1 MAGIVC
7 DDLECILFEGNIIS
21 EVWSEG
27 RLLYQ
32 YDSTAPALTVAAPTG
47 TAGGAPTYYTSGTT
61 YRVQG
66 TVSDAESGVAA
77 VYVNDSA
84 AVLSGNT
91 WYKDIT
97 VAANTTATVQVY
109 AADKAGNRTDAITR
123 YVRYDSAAP
132 SLAVTAPAG
141 TASGSPTYTTGASYT
156 VSGTVSDA
164 SGIRSV
170 TVNGSAASVSS
181 GKWSK
186 TLSLTANTTTTVTV
200 VATDNAGRTT
210 TVTRYV
216 RYDSAAPSLAVT
228 GPTGTSSSAPTYTTG
243 ASYTVSGTVSDA
255 SGIRSVTVNGS
266 AASVSSGKW
275 SKAIS
280 LTANTT
286 TTVTVVATDNAGRT
300 TTVTRYVRYDS
311 AAPSLAVTAPTGTSS
326 GAPTYYQSDAAV
338 SYTVSGT
345 VSDAS
350 GIKSVTVNGS
360 AASVSSGKWTK
371 ALSLATNT
379 THTITVVAT
388 DNAGRTATVTRYIR
402 VEAYYQQAARVA
414 GATVQASLD
423 ATLKNSAVCAAIA
436 KNSTAYGIMKSKY
449 LSSMVSYIDSN
460 FSAGLNALCFAC
472 KTKAYVFNYRK
483 DVGGVGSTYASEI
496 SDEKGGA
503 TITNNSDGSIAYT
516 NERDANTHEAVLLP
530 AFNTTGYS
538 TLYILAQA
546 DWAQSLCLYRGNTN
560 AATIKTQFAK
570 QWITMSLSS
579 YQGSNYRVGMTGYYV
594 GTATVY
600 QAYLV

>member
-423 ATLKNSAVCAAIA
+423 ATLRSSAVCKAIA
-436 KNSTAYGIMKSKY
+436 GNSTARSIMSSKY
-449 LSSMVSYIDSN
+449 LSTIVSYVKNSSYWN
-460 FSAGLNALCFAC
+460 EGLNYLSYLLG
-472 KTKAYVFNYRK
+472 KRAYLYRAGNRCT
-483 DVGGVGSTYASEI
+483 DVSGGWTSNRGTPTFGSTYMEVSGFDGNVFTGSAKNWRAYGQTTAYGYV
-496 SDEKGGA
+496 SDNY
-503 TITNNSDGSIAYT
+503 NNGDSYFCQST
-516 NERDANTHEAVLLP
+516 
-530 AFNTTGYS
+530 NTTYFSNNMAAKVYFQSSSLGWKSFTMVTS
-538 TLYILAQA
+538 TSAIGFTCYYPYQVTEVYIE
-546 DWAQSLCLYRGNTN
+546 
-560 AATIKTQFAK
+560 
-570 QWITMSLSS
+570 
-579 YQGSNYRVGMTGYYV
+579 
-594 GTATVY
+594 
-600 QAYLV
+600 

>member
-170 TVNGSAASVSS
+170 AVNGSAASVSS

-266 AASVSSGKW
+266 AASVSGGKW

-350 GIKSVTVNGS
+350 GIKSVTVNGA

-423 ATLKNSAVCAAIA
+423 ATLRSSAACKAIA
-436 KNSTAYGIMKSKY
+436 NNATARSVMASKY
-449 LSSMVSYIDSN
+449 LSSVDSYVKNNSYWND
-460 FSAGLNALCFAC
+460 GLNYLSYLLGKRAYLYHAGNAC
-472 KTKAYVFNYRK
+472 T
-483 DVGGVGSTYASEI
+483 DVSGGWSARGSGVWAGSIYTYSTYMSI
-496 SDEKGGA
+496 KGSVTTTSQKNWTAYGQKKLYLNHDA
-503 TITNNSDGSIAYT
+503 TGCDSVFGQA
-516 NERDANTHEAVLLP
+516 LP
-530 AFNTTGYS
+530 
-538 TLYILAQA
+538 
-546 DWAQSLCLYRGNTN
+546 
-560 AATIKTQFAK
+560 
-570 QWITMSLSS
+570 
-579 YQGSNYRVGMTGYYV
+579 GSNYYDN
-594 GTATVY
+594 
-600 QAYLV
+600 

>member
-402 VEAYYQQAARVA
+402 VEAYYNYAARIA
-414 GATVQASLD
+414 GTTPQASLD
-423 ATLKNSAVCAAIA
+423 ATLRNSTVCQAIA
-436 KNSTAYGIMKSKY
+436 GNSTARSTMNSRY
-449 LSSMVSYIDSN
+449 LSTIVSYIQN
-460 FSAGLNALCFAC
+460 EFYWNAGLNYLS
-472 KTKAYVFNYRK
+472 YVLGKRFYVYHKGNTC
-483 DVGGVGSTYASEI
+483 DIISGGWNLWNASNTANGL
-496 SDEKGGA
+496 SL
-503 TITNNSDGSIAYT
+503 NSDNANGYTQNTFSVTQFRRAYMTVTVCTGAEIKFGPIAGGG
-516 NERDANTHEAVLLP
+516 
-530 AFNTTGYS
+530 GYS
-538 TLYILAQA
+538 YMHVQPTSSTGNVTC
-546 DWAQSLCLYRGNTN
+546 DWNHLSVTGTRNIQVSRHGGS
-560 AATIKTQFAK
+560 AAVISKIWFEP
-570 QWITMSLSS
+570 
-579 YQGSNYRVGMTGYYV
+579 
-594 GTATVY
+594 
-600 QAYLV
+600 